1 MSKKVKKII
10 PVLISFILG
19 IAITIVIYQI
29 PKFKYDTNRD
39 GKVTLNDAVKIINY
53 YRDKRIK
60 EDK

>member
-1 MSKKVKKII
+1 MKIKKII

-19 IAITIVIYQI
+19 IAITIAIYQI
-29 PKFKYDTNRD
+29 PRFRYDTNRD